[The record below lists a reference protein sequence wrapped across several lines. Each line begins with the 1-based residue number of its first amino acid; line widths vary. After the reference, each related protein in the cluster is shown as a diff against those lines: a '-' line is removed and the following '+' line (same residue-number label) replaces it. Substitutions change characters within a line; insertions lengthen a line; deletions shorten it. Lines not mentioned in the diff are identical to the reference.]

1 MAVAKIPTINTSG
14 SCVISRKPM
23 RFIIREGKNGKPV
36 HAKTLLTLCFTDD
49 TEDPWPLFINA

>member
-23 RFIIREGKNGKPV
+23 RFIIREGKNKKPA
-36 HAKTLLTLCFTDD
+36 HANTLLTLCFIDGTGHPL
-49 TEDPWPLFINA
+49 TLFINE